1 MRLST
6 SQIFQQGINAI
17 LDQQAKLSKTQ
28 LQISTGQRINTP
40 SDDPGGAVQILDFAD
55 QIATVEQYKR
65 NGNAAETQLQLEENV
80 LTNMGNTLQRV
91 RELLVQG
98 NNDVLSDTDR
108 QSIATELRGVRE
120 ELQALANSRDTN
132 GDYLFAG
139 YQVNTRPFTFNSG
152 SVQYN
157 GDQGQRLVQLGPA
170 SQVAINDSGAELLL
184 RIAEGNG
191 QFTVAANG
199 ANSGTAV
206 VGELTSNGSF
216 VRDTYTLTF
225 SQATPSDPITYQV
238 VDSAAAV
245 VASGNYQQGDSI
257 SFNGAQIEF
266 SGTPADGDSF
276 AVTPASNRDLFAI
289 VDSAITALESP
300 GQNDAETAL
309 FHSTINRAL
318 EGIDNSLENVL
329 RVRTSIGVRLNTVES
344 QQNLN
349 DDSLLRLK
357 ELRSSVKD
365 LDVAQAVSDLNFQQ
379 VALQAAQQ
387 AYVRVQ
393 GLSLF
398 QLL

>member
-40 SDDPGGAVQILDFAD
+40 SDDPSGAVQILDFAD

-65 NGNAAETQLQLEENV
+65 NGNAAKTQLQLEENV
-80 LTNMGNTLQRV
+80 LTNMGSQLQRV
-91 RELLVQG
+91 RVLLVQG
-98 NNDVLSDTDR
+98 NNDVLSDADR
-108 QSIATELRGVRE
+108 QSIATELKGIRQQ
-120 ELQALANSRDTN
+120 LLALGNSRDAN

-139 YQVNTRPFTFNSG
+139 YQVNTQPFTFNGG

-184 RIAEGNG
+184 RIPEGNG
-191 QFTVAANG
+191 QFTVAPNVANT
-199 ANSGTAV
+199 GTAV
-206 VGELTSNGSF
+206 VGQLTSTSSF

-225 SQATPSDPITYQV
+225 TQATPTDPITYQV
-238 VDSAAAV
+238 VDSSAGV
-245 VASGNYQQGDSI
+245 VASGTYQQGDSI
-257 SFNGAQIEF
+257 SFNGAQIDF
-266 SGTPADGDSF
+266 TGTPANGDVF
-276 AVTPASNRDLFAI
+276 TATPASNNDLFSI
-289 VDSAITALESP
+289 VDSAIAALESP
-300 GQNDAETAL
+300 GQNSAEQAQ

-318 EGIDNSLENVL
+318 ESIDNSVENIL
-329 RVRTSIGVRLNTVES
+329 RVRTSIGVRLNTVDS

-349 DDSLLRLK
+349 DDSLLQLQK
-357 ELRSSVKD
+357 LQSEVKD
-365 LDVAQAVSDLNFQQ
+365 LDVAQAISELNFQQ